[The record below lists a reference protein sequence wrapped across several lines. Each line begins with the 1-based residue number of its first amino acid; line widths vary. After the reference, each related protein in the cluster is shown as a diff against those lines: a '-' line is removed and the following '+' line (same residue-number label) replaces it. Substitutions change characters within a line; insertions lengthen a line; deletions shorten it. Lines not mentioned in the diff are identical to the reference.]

1 MKQSAG
7 LVAKKME
14 DLGRRLG
21 QWRST
26 HKRRGD
32 RSLRLCGLKPRT
44 WHESTSYIRQH
55 ARSDWVTFRQES
67 FCAA

>member
-7 LVAKKME
+7 LVPKKME
-14 DLGRRLG
+14 DLAGGWGNGGARISG
-21 QWRST
+21 A
-26 HKRRGD
+26 D

-44 WHESTSYIRQH
+44 WHESTAYIRQH